1 MYQTTLRHLFVT
13 AAFLAFSVSAGSAE
27 QRGVTD
33 SEIRIGQTMPYSG
46 ALSAYSAL
54 GKAEIAYFNLVND
67 RGGING
73 RKIKLISL
81 DDGYVPPRTVEQTRR
96 LVESDDV
103 ALIFSSLGTAQNNAI
118 AKYLQSKNVPQ
129 LFLAS
134 GASKFGD
141 ISQFPSALM
150 GIQAPFR
157 LEARLYA
164 KHAVEKLRATKIA
177 VLAQND
183 DFGRDYLAGLRDV
196 LESRFEQV
204 VSVATYEV
212 TEPTIDSQVVRLKAS
227 GADVFL
233 IAATPKFAA
242 QAIRKAHEI
251 GWKPTRFLSNVSIW
265 ISSVMEP
272 AGLDAG
278 IGIISTAFAKDP
290 MDPAWSEDRGVKDW
304 REFMAKY
311 ARDGDIRD
319 QNYVF
324 GYNFAMALEHLLK
337 AAGNDLSPENIH
349 KQAYSIRGLELPM
362 LLPGIKVN
370 TAPDDHM
377 PVKQVQFMRFDGKQW
392 ERFGEI
398 LAAN

>member
-1 MYQTTLRHLFVT
+1 MYQTGIRHQF
-13 AAFLAFSVSAGSAE
+13 AAAALLAFCASAAGAE

-46 ALSAYSAL
+46 PLSAYSAL
-54 GKAEIAYFNLVND
+54 GKAEIAYFNRVND

-73 RKIKLISL
+73 RKVKLISL

-96 LVESDDV
+96 LVESDEV

-134 GASKFGD
+134 GASKFAD
-141 ISQFPSALM
+141 VSQFPQALM
-150 GIQAPFR
+150 GIQVPFR

-164 KHAVEKLRATKIA
+164 RHAVEQLKAAKIA

-196 LESRFEQV
+196 LGSRFEQV

-227 GADVFL
+227 EADVLL

-242 QAIRKAHEI
+242 QAVRKTHEI
-251 GWKPTRFLSNVSIW
+251 GWKPVRFLSNVSIW
-265 ISSVMEP
+265 VSSVLEV
-272 AGLDAG
+272 AGLEASTG
-278 IGIISTAFAKDP
+278 IMSTAFAKDP
-290 MDPAWSEDRGVKDW
+290 MDPALSEDGDVKEW
-304 REFMAKY
+304 RAFMAKY
-311 ARDGDIRD
+311 APDGDIRD

-324 GYNFAMALEHLLK
+324 GYNFAMALEHVLK
-337 AAGNDLSPENIH
+337 AAGTDLSPENIR
-349 KQAYSIRGLELPM
+349 KQAYSISGLELPM
-362 LLPGIKVN
+362 LLPGIKIN
-370 TAPDDHM
+370 TAQGDHT
-377 PVKQVQFMRFDGKQW
+377 PVKQMQFMRFNGKQW
-392 ERFGEI
+392 DRFGEI
-398 LAAN
+398 LSAN